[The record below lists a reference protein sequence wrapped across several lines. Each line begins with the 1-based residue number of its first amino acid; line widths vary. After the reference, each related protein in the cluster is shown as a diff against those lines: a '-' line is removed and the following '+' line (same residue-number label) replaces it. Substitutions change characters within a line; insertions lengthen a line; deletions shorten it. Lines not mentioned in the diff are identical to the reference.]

1 LLAVLVAG
9 QIINVMEII
18 QFQSD
23 IGPLAKIV
31 EKMTEDFSNFMIL
44 YVVLILMFAIVGN
57 STFLFDLKEYEGLFQ
72 SCLTV
77 LEASIGNFDFD
88 IYKRVTSD
96 LQYLGLFG
104 NVYTMTIVI
113 SFKILILNLIV
124 AILSNTYNM
133 FDTQSSGLFLSK
145 ILNSRD
151 EMAFDENY
159 GAFLLGIT
167 PVNLIVLPFVPFAM
181 FMKPS
186 PRVNNFL
193 TIL

>member
-1 LLAVLVAG
+1 MAG